1 MLKHTYE
8 TDDQELKAWINLE
21 DGSLNIQMAHETI
34 QIPYEEGVELLV
46 ALKDKQYLFRERE
59 RKKICLWSKLRH
71 VIFGRPFKTYPSL
84 GKSSFEAA

>member
-8 TDDQELKAWINLE
+8 TDDLELKAWINLE
-21 DGSLNIQMAHETI
+21 DGSLNIQMAQETM
-34 QIPYEEGVELLV
+34 QIPFEEGVELLV

-59 RKKICLWSKLRH
+59 RKKFCIWSKLRQ
-71 VIFGRPFKTYPSL
+71 VIFGRTFRTYPAL